1 MRRKILS
8 IVAERQMAYKTSLT
22 NNSVFGAKSGEF
34 SGLKNPT
41 IDQETCHAFVE
52 SRMTPEFL
60 GSYNYMNCHFRSV
73 VQIIFYP

>member
-8 IVAERQMAYKTSLT
+8 IVAERWRAYKTNLT
-22 NNSVFGAKSGEF
+22 NNYVFGAKQGEF
-34 SGLKNPT
+34 PGLKNPT
-41 IDQETCHAFVE
+41 IDQETWHAFVE

-60 GSYNYMNCHFRSV
+60 VSYNYMNCHFRSV